1 MTASPSAADHCCF
14 NESPSFTDAQP
25 PASEPILDPHVASR
39 PSTHQ
44 APQTR
49 SSERCR
55 NAEMFLFV
63 PWPMPGLV
71 RQATGHNRHFLY
83 GWQTYTSGAVI
94 AGAFQAPTLADARSV
109 LSTISRG
116 SIQGPR
122 ILGTISYSATESDC
136 DASLGNQKGGDWLPE
151 QDLVRLVVHTSV
163 QPVSP
168 TCVSNPHAVV
178 IMFSPPSRRRYQ
190 YFALD
195 SSQSASSFSAAT
207 SAAPCARSRLV
218 SSAADSEKASGE
230 PMISTCS
237 RTNGRLL
244 ALAASDFTSR
254 ADPVSVNLGEAVEQI
269 NASNCF
275 SPVDQESVEY
285 TPDGGIEQTV
295 IQKTSMARAAQVPR
309 RNSHWLSSRSF
320 PLFTSA
326 DVQELSATVQ
336 QLRLRMS
343 QGFMLPSQYR
353 LIRHAK
359 RNTRGRDAHSL
370 VCGRVHYI
378 SCFNLLWLIA
388 NDVIVGIAI
397 ASFVCENH
405 VVIGRGLGKLL
416 RMSNSAWLSK
426 LLMWLND
433 WPGGIKLNY
442 ELASMF
448 STAFLWASTKW
459 DGQIIAP
466 LTTVMPELVYL
477 VGASAYG
484 GTTLFLSV
492 TSDVLSLLTL
502 HLFGF
507 YIFATSLFR
516 WHIALLRAVFN
527 IFRGVSHDRGKLF
540 RALQL
545 TVRTSPGFI
554 LWELGKR
561 YNTLRHRVEP
571 AVYETDQLL
580 LGTILFMLA
589 AFLFPTVLAFYLA
602 FATVRKCACN
612 ACHCRGVS
620 VLMKVCLIRQIRV
633 IIIAF
638 HALDEFM
645 LAFMNG
651 FPQFVLLLLLKDPA
665 RLPGGIRFK
674 VFPPNGQAKLCQPL
688 TMELL
693 NQPIPASLVLSQ
705 HLHLSLLLATHYSP
719 KKFILH
725 LLQGELISPFP
736 CARLRLLREI

>member
-1 MTASPSAADHCCF
+1 MTASPFAADDCCS
-14 NESPSFTDAQP
+14 NESPYFTDAQP
-25 PASEPILDPHVASR
+25 PASEPIHDSHVASR
-39 PSTHQ
+39 PPTHQ
-44 APQTR
+44 PAQTR
-49 SSERCR
+49 ASERCQT
-55 NAEMFLFV
+55 AEMFLFV

-71 RQATGHNRHFLY
+71 QQVASHNRHFLY

-109 LSTISRG
+109 LSTMSRG

-122 ILGTISYSATESDC
+122 VLGTISYSAAESDF
-136 DASLGNQKGGDWLPE
+136 DASLGNQKGGDSLPE
-151 QDLVRLVVHTSV
+151 QDLVRLVVDTSV

-168 TCVSNPHAVV
+168 TTCASNPHAVV

-207 SAAPCARSRLV
+207 SAAPCARSKV
-218 SSAADSEKASGE
+218 ESSAADSEKASGE
-230 PMISTCS
+230 PKTSACS
-237 RTNGRLL
+237 RTNGKLL

-275 SPVDQESVEY
+275 SPVDQESVEH
-285 TPDGGIEQTV
+285 TPEGGIEPTV
-295 IQKTSMARAAQVPR
+295 IEKTSMARAAQVPR

-326 DVQELSATVQ
+326 EVQELSATVQ

-359 RNTRGRDAHSL
+359 RNTRERDAHSL

-405 VVIGRGLGKLL
+405 VVIGRGLGELL

-448 STAFLWASTKW
+448 TTAFLWASTKW

-492 TSDVLSLLTL
+492 ISDVLSLLTL

-527 IFRGVSHDRGKLF
+527 IFR
-540 RALQL
+540 
-545 TVRTSPGFI
+545 
-554 LWELGKR
+554 GKR

-602 FATVRKCACN
+602 FATVRKCACY
-612 ACHCRGVS
+612 AYHCRGVS
-620 VLMKVCLIRQIRV
+620 VLMKACLIRQIRV

-665 RLPGGIRFK
+665 RLPGGIRFNL
-674 VFPPNGQAKLCQPL
+674 FPPNGQTKLGQSL

-725 LLQGELISPFP
+725 LLQGESLRHGALYFQKFTPLIASD
-736 CARLRLLREI
+736 

>member
-71 RQATGHNRHFLY
+71 RQATGHNRHVLY

-218 SSAADSEKASGE
+218 SSAADSENASGE
-230 PMISTCS
+230 PMTSTCS

-320 PLFTSA
+320 PLFMSA

-527 IFRGVSHDRGKLF
+527 IFRG
-540 RALQL
+540 
-545 TVRTSPGFI
+545 
-554 LWELGKR
+554 KR

-602 FATVRKCACN
+602 FAT
-612 ACHCRGVS
+612 
-620 VLMKVCLIRQIRV
+620 IRV